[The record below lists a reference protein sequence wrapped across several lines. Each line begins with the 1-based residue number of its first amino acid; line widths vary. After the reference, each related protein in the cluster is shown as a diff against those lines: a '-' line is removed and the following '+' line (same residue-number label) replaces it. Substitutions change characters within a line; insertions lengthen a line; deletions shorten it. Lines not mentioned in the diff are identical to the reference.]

1 MPKDHIVGLINDPH
15 IWVIATISLPYPH
28 NIPTIPNV
36 PIVPPYFSTFHSHK
50 VAGPCYNKLV
60 DDPYSLTIDIITYK
74 PYSYC

>member
-1 MPKDHIVGLINDPH
+1 
-15 IWVIATISLPYPH
+15 
-28 NIPTIPNV
+28 
-36 PIVPPYFSTFHSHK
+36 VPPYFSTFHSHK